1 MEKRKVIILA
11 LTLFIIVLGFG
22 LKNFFASKKEEP
34 KKMSLPAGERIVK
47 VKPVAYT
54 QSQAGIIAFGRVS
67 SAQSVALVAE
77 VGGRLL
83 PGTVSLKEAARFSKG
98 DIIYRIDD
106 REARY
111 NLQSQKSEFLNNV
124 ASTLADIKID
134 FPEELSKWENFLQQ
148 IEITKPLPDLPEL
161 KSRKEKTFVN
171 NRKLLN
177 QYYTIKSAEERLA
190 KYVFIAPYNGSI
202 AQLNIEE
209 GSIVNPGA
217 NIGRIIRTD
226 EMEAE
231 IPVKAESIKWIEK
244 GMAVKLFSEN
254 KDMKW
259 DGKVMRI
266 SDYVDPNTQSIN
278 IYVSLTPNSEN
289 KLFEGIYLQAEI
301 EGKALVNTMEIP
313 RKALINNNQVFVVQD
328 GKLKLKSVL
337 IHKVNTNSMIFSG
350 LEQGELVVVE
360 SLVNVSENMSVKTQ
374 VIE

>member
-1 MEKRKVIILA
+1 MEKRKIIILA
-11 LTLFIIVLGFG
+11 TTVFIIVLGIG
-22 LKNFFASKKEEP
+22 IKNFFASKKEEP
-34 KKMSLPAGERIVK
+34 KKMNIPTGERIVK
-47 VKPVAYT
+47 VKPVTYT
-54 QSQAGIIAFGRVS
+54 ETRAGIIAFGRVN

-77 VGGRLL
+77 VGGKLMQ
-83 PGTVSLKEAARFSKG
+83 GSIVLKEASRFNKG
-98 DIIYRIDD
+98 DIIFKIDD

-111 NLQSQKSEFLNNV
+111 NIQSQKSEFLNNV

-161 KSRKEKTFVN
+161 KSRKEKTFVS

-177 QYYTIKSAEERLA
+177 QYYSIKSAEERLA
-190 KYVFIAPYNGSI
+190 KYAFIAPYNGSI

-217 NIGRIIRTD
+217 SIGRIIRTD

-231 IPVKAESIKWIEK
+231 IPIKAESIKWIEK
-244 GMAVKLFSEN
+244 GMSVKLYSEN
-254 KDMKW
+254 KTMYW
-259 DGKVMRI
+259 EGKVARI

-278 IYVSLTPNSEN
+278 IYVTVQPNNQN

-301 EGKALVNTMEIP
+301 ESSLLVNTMEIP
-313 RKALINNNQVFVVQD
+313 RKALVNNNQVYVVSN
-328 GKLKLKSVL
+328 GKLKLKQIT
-337 IHKVNTNSMIFSG
+337 IHKVNSNSIIFSG
-350 LEQGELVVVE
+350 LEAGELVVVE

>member
-1 MEKRKVIILA
+1 
-11 LTLFIIVLGFG
+11 
-22 LKNFFASKKEEP
+22 
-34 KKMSLPAGERIVK
+34 
-47 VKPVAYT
+47 
-54 QSQAGIIAFGRVS
+54 
-67 SAQSVALVAE
+67 LVAE
-77 VGGRLL
+77 VGGKLMQ
-83 PGTVSLKEAARFSKG
+83 GSIVLKEASRFNKG
-98 DIIYRIDD
+98 DIIFKVDD

-161 KSRKEKTFVN
+161 KSRKEKTFVS

-177 QYYTIKSAEERLA
+177 QYYSIKSAEERLA
-190 KYVFIAPYNGSI
+190 KYAFIAPYNGSI

-217 NIGRIIRTD
+217 SIGRIIRTD

-231 IPVKAESIKWIEK
+231 IPIKAESIKWIEK
-244 GMAVKLFSEN
+244 GMSVKLYSEN
-254 KDMKW
+254 KTMYW
-259 DGKVMRI
+259 EGKVARI

-278 IYVSLTPNSEN
+278 IYVTVQPNNQN

-301 EGKALVNTMEIP
+301 ESSLLVNTMEIP
-313 RKALINNNQVFVVQD
+313 RKALVNNNQVYVVSN
-328 GKLKLKSVL
+328 GKLKLKQIT
-337 IHKVNTNSMIFSG
+337 IHKVNSNSIIFSG
-350 LEQGELVVVE
+350 LETGELVVVE

>member
-1 MEKRKVIILA
+1 MEKRKIIILA
-11 LTLFIIVLGFG
+11 TTVFIIVLGIG
-22 LKNFFASKKEEP
+22 IKNFFASKKEEP
-34 KKMSLPAGERIVK
+34 KKMNIPTGERIVK
-47 VKPVAYT
+47 VKPVTYT
-54 QSQAGIIAFGRVS
+54 ETRAGIIAFGRVN

-77 VGGRLL
+77 VGGKLMQ
-83 PGTVSLKEAARFSKG
+83 GSIVLKEASRFNKG
-98 DIIYRIDD
+98 DIIFKIDD

-161 KSRKEKTFVN
+161 KSRKEKTFVS

-177 QYYTIKSAEERLA
+177 QYYSIKSAEERLA
-190 KYVFIAPYNGSI
+190 KYAFIAPYNGSI

-217 NIGRIIRTD
+217 SIGRIIRTD

-231 IPVKAESIKWIEK
+231 IPIKAESIKWIEK
-244 GMAVKLFSEN
+244 GMPVKLYSEN
-254 KDMKW
+254 KTMYW
-259 DGKVMRI
+259 EGKVARI

-278 IYVSLTPNSEN
+278 IYVTVQPNNQN

-301 EGKALVNTMEIP
+301 ESSLLVNTMEIP
-313 RKALINNNQVFVVQD
+313 RKALVNNNQVYVVSN
-328 GKLKLKSVL
+328 GKLKLKPIT
-337 IHKVNTNSMIFSG
+337 IHKVNSNSIIFSG
-350 LEQGELVVVE
+350 LETGELVVVE

>member
-1 MEKRKVIILA
+1 MEKRKIIILA
-11 LTLFIIVLGFG
+11 TTVFIIVLGIG
-22 LKNFFASKKEEP
+22 IKNFFASKKEEP
-34 KKMSLPAGERIVK
+34 KKMNIPTSERIVK
-47 VKPVAYT
+47 VKPVTYT
-54 QSQAGIIAFGRVS
+54 ETRASIIAFGRVN

-77 VGGRLL
+77 VGGKLMQ
-83 PGTVSLKEAARFSKG
+83 GSIVLKEASRFNKG
-98 DIIYRIDD
+98 DIIFKIDD

-161 KSRKEKTFVN
+161 KSRKEKTFVS

-177 QYYTIKSAEERLA
+177 QYYSIKSAEERLA

-202 AQLNIEE
+202 VQLNVEE
-209 GSIVNPGA
+209 GSIVNPGT

-231 IPVKAESIKWIEK
+231 IPIKVESIKWIEK
-244 GMAVKLFSEN
+244 GMPVKLYSEN
-254 KDMKW
+254 KTMYW
-259 DGKVMRI
+259 EGKVARI

-278 IYVSLTPNSEN
+278 IYVTLQPNNQN

-301 EGKALVNTMEIP
+301 ESSLLVNTMEIP
-313 RKALINNNQVFVVQD
+313 RKALVNNNQVYVVSD
-328 GKLKLKSVL
+328 GKLKLKPIT
-337 IHKVNTNSMIFSG
+337 IHKVNSNSIIFSG
-350 LEQGELVVVE
+350 LETGELVVVE

-374 VIE
+374 IVE

>member
-1 MEKRKVIILA
+1 MEKRKIIILVT
-11 LTLFIIVLGFG
+11 TLLIIVVGVG
-22 LKNFFASKKEEP
+22 VKNFFASKKEEP
-34 KKMSLPAGERIVK
+34 KKMNPPAGERIVK
-47 VKPVAYT
+47 VKPVTYVET
-54 QSQAGIIAFGRVS
+54 QAGITAFGRVN

-77 VGGRLL
+77 VGGRLMQGSIL
-83 PGTVSLKEAARFSKG
+83 LKEASRFNKG
-98 DIIYRIDD
+98 DIIYKIDD

-148 IEITKPLPDLPEL
+148 IEIAKPLPDLPEL
-161 KSRKEKTFVN
+161 KSRKEKTFIS

-177 QYYTIKSAEERLA
+177 QFYAIKSAEERLA
-190 KYVFIAPYNGSI
+190 KFVFIAPYNGSI

-231 IPVKAESIKWIEK
+231 IPVKTESVKWIEK

-254 KDMKW
+254 KSMQW
-259 DGKVMRI
+259 DGKVARI

-278 IYVSLTPNSEN
+278 VYVSLIPNN
-289 KLFEGIYLQAEI
+289 QFKLFEGIYLQAEI
-301 EGKALVNTMEIP
+301 EGKIVVNTMEIP
-313 RKALINNNQVFVVQD
+313 RKALVNNNQVFIVSD
-328 GKLKLKSVL
+328 GKLALKPIT
-337 IHKVNTNSMIFSG
+337 IHKVNSSSLIFSG
-350 LEQGELVVVE
+350 LETGELVVVE
-360 SLVNVSENMSVKTQ
+360 SLVNVAENTSVKTQ
-374 VIE
+374 VVE

>member
-1 MEKRKVIILA
+1 MEKRKIIILA
-11 LTLFIIVLGFG
+11 TTVFIIVLGIVI
-22 LKNFFASKKEEP
+22 KNFFASKKEEP
-34 KKMSLPAGERIVK
+34 KKMNIPTSERIVK
-47 VKPVAYT
+47 VKPVTYT
-54 QSQAGIIAFGRVS
+54 ETRASIIAFGRVN

-77 VGGRLL
+77 VGGKLMQ
-83 PGTVSLKEAARFSKG
+83 GSIVLKEASRFNKG
-98 DIIYRIDD
+98 DIIFKIDD

-161 KSRKEKTFVN
+161 KSRKEKTFVS

-177 QYYTIKSAEERLA
+177 QYYSIKSAEERLS
-190 KYVFIAPYNGSI
+190 KYAFIAPYNGSI
-202 AQLNIEE
+202 AQLNVEE
-209 GSIVNPGA
+209 GSIVNPGT

-231 IPVKAESIKWIEK
+231 IPIKAESIKWIEK
-244 GMAVKLFSEN
+244 GMPVKLYSEN
-254 KDMKW
+254 KTMYW
-259 DGKVMRI
+259 EGKVARI

-278 IYVSLTPNSEN
+278 IYVTLQPNNQN

-301 EGKALVNTMEIP
+301 ESSLLVNTMEIP
-313 RKALINNNQVFVVQD
+313 RKALVNNNQVYVVSE
-328 GKLKLKSVL
+328 GKLKLKPII
-337 IHKVNTNSMIFSG
+337 IHKVNSNSIIFSG
-350 LEQGELVVVE
+350 LETGELVVVE

-374 VIE
+374 IVE

>member
-1 MEKRKVIILA
+1 MEKRKIIILA
-11 LTLFIIVLGFG
+11 TTVFIIVLGIG
-22 LKNFFASKKEEP
+22 IKNFFASKKEEP
-34 KKMSLPAGERIVK
+34 KKMNIPTSERIVK
-47 VKPVAYT
+47 VKPVTYT
-54 QSQAGIIAFGRVS
+54 ENRAGIIAFGRVN

-77 VGGRLL
+77 VGGKLMQ
-83 PGTVSLKEAARFSKG
+83 GSIVLKEASRFNKG
-98 DIIYRIDD
+98 DIIFKIDD

-161 KSRKEKTFVN
+161 KSRKEKTFVS

-177 QYYTIKSAEERLA
+177 QYYSIKSAEERLA
-190 KYVFIAPYNGSI
+190 KYAFIAPYNGSI

-217 NIGRIIRTD
+217 SIGRIIRTD

-231 IPVKAESIKWIEK
+231 IPIKAESIKWIEK
-244 GMAVKLFSEN
+244 GMPVKLYSEN
-254 KDMKW
+254 KTMYW
-259 DGKVMRI
+259 EGKVARI

-278 IYVSLTPNSEN
+278 IYVVVQPNNQN

-301 EGKALVNTMEIP
+301 ESSLLVNTMEIP
-313 RKALINNNQVFVVQD
+313 RKALVNNNQVYVVSN
-328 GKLKLKSVL
+328 GKLKLKPIT
-337 IHKVNTNSMIFSG
+337 IHKVNSNSIIFSG
-350 LEQGELVVVE
+350 LETGELVVVE

>member
-1 MEKRKVIILA
+1 MEKRKIIILA
-11 LTLFIIVLGFG
+11 ATVFIIVLGIG
-22 LKNFFASKKEEP
+22 IKNFFASKKEEP
-34 KKMSLPAGERIVK
+34 KKMNIPTGERIVK
-47 VKPVAYT
+47 VKPVTYT
-54 QSQAGIIAFGRVS
+54 ETRAGIIAFGRVN

-77 VGGRLL
+77 VGGKLMQ
-83 PGTVSLKEAARFSKG
+83 GSIVLKEASRFNKG
-98 DIIYRIDD
+98 DIIFKIDD

-111 NLQSQKSEFLNNV
+111 NIQSQKSEFLNNV

-161 KSRKEKTFVN
+161 KSRKEKTFVS

-177 QYYTIKSAEERLA
+177 QYYSIKSAEERLA
-190 KYVFIAPYNGSI
+190 KYAFIAPYNGSI

-217 NIGRIIRTD
+217 SIGRIIRTD

-231 IPVKAESIKWIEK
+231 IPIKAESIKWIEK
-244 GMAVKLFSEN
+244 GMSVKLYSEN
-254 KDMKW
+254 KTMYW
-259 DGKVMRI
+259 EGKVARI

-278 IYVSLTPNSEN
+278 IYVTVQPNNQN

-301 EGKALVNTMEIP
+301 ESSLLVNTMEIP
-313 RKALINNNQVFVVQD
+313 RKALVNNNQVYVVSN
-328 GKLKLKSVL
+328 GKLKLKQIT
-337 IHKVNTNSMIFSG
+337 IHKVNSNSIIFSG
-350 LEQGELVVVE
+350 LEAGELVVVE

>member
-1 MEKRKVIILA
+1 MEKRKIIILA
-11 LTLFIIVLGFG
+11 TTVFIIVLGIG
-22 LKNFFASKKEEP
+22 IKNFFASKKEEP
-34 KKMSLPAGERIVK
+34 KKMNIPTGERIVK
-47 VKPVAYT
+47 VKPVTYT
-54 QSQAGIIAFGRVS
+54 ENRAGIIAFGRVN

-77 VGGRLL
+77 VGGKLMQ
-83 PGTVSLKEAARFSKG
+83 GSIVLKEASRFNKG
-98 DIIYRIDD
+98 DIIFKIDD

-161 KSRKEKTFVN
+161 KSRKEKTFVS

-177 QYYTIKSAEERLA
+177 QYYSIKSAEERLA
-190 KYVFIAPYNGSI
+190 KYAFIAPYNGSI

-217 NIGRIIRTD
+217 SIGRIIRTD

-231 IPVKAESIKWIEK
+231 IPIKAESIKWIEK
-244 GMAVKLFSEN
+244 GMPVKLYSEN
-254 KDMKW
+254 KTMYW
-259 DGKVMRI
+259 EGKVARI

-278 IYVSLTPNSEN
+278 IYVTVQPNNQN

-301 EGKALVNTMEIP
+301 ESSLLVNTMEIP
-313 RKALINNNQVFVVQD
+313 RKALVNNNQVYVVSN
-328 GKLKLKSVL
+328 GKLKLKQIT
-337 IHKVNTNSMIFSG
+337 IHKVNSNSIIFSG
-350 LEQGELVVVE
+350 LETGELVVVE